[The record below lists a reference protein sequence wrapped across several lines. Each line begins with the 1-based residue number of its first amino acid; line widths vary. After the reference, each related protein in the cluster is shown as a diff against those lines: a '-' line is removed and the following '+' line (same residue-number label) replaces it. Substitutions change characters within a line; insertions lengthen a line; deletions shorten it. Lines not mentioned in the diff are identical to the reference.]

1 MLHDDEIRRALRA
14 GRVVPL
20 NVPNPHG
27 PLGLEHLSAA
37 VARIGVADREELPIP
52 LRRETRAKL
61 EQLARA
67 EGVAT
72 ARPVTA
78 AELAAAVVEQ
88 FVAAAPNG

>member
-1 MLHDDEIRRALRA
+1 MLHEEEIRRALRA

-20 NVPNPHG
+20 QAPNLHG
-27 PLGLEHLSAA
+27 PLGLEQLAAA
-37 VARIGVADREELPIP
+37 VARVGGGDREELSIP

-61 EQLARA
+61 EHLARA
-67 EGVAT
+67 EGQAT

-88 FVAAAPNG
+88 FVATAPNG